1 MRTVLE
7 HDDPPLAPDPRDA
20 ALEERAFRSRTVVL
34 FGAIDER
41 AARDAAGRLMAL
53 DHEST
58 DPITMMVSS
67 PGGHVESGDAIHN
80 AVRFVVSPVT
90 MIGNGWVGSP
100 ATQVFLAAPAER
112 RLCLPH
118 TRFLIHQ
125 PSGGIGG
132 RGTDIAIQARE
143 ILRIRERVASVVAR
157 ETGQPLERVLA
168 DIERDHWLSADEA
181 VDYGLVSRVVERSG
195 ELTAA

>member
-1 MRTVLE
+1 MQTTLE
-7 HDDPPLAPDPRDA
+7 RDDPPPVPDPRDA
-20 ALEERAFRSRTVVL
+20 AFEERAFRSRTVLL

-41 AARDAAGRLMAL
+41 AARDAVGRLMAL

-80 AVRFVVSPVT
+80 AVRFVASPVT
-90 MIGNGWVGSP
+90 MIGNGWVGSA

-132 RGTDIAIQARE
+132 HGTDIAIQARE
-143 ILRIRERVASVVAR
+143 ILRIRERVAGVIAR
-157 ETGQPLERVLA
+157 ETGQPLGRVLV

-181 VDYGLVSRVVERSG
+181 VEYGLASRVVERSA